1 MKEERRSLEE
11 FNKNYEFSDLDEA
24 FMRRALDEA
33 KKAYEEDEVPI
44 GCVIVKDGLIIG
56 RGHNTVERDKLC
68 LGHAEINAITEASS
82 FIGDWRLDGCIMYST
97 KEPCAMCAGAIYKAR
112 IKKLIFAA
120 GDYKSGCA
128 GSVYNL
134 VADENFNHR
143 VETRTG
149 LLRKEAVELLQRFF
163 RNRRNAV
170 IDNE

>member
-1 MKEERRSLEE
+1 MRKEKKSLEE
-11 FNKNYEFSDLDEA
+11 LNKTYEFSNQDEVY
-24 FMRRALDEA
+24 MRMALDEA
-33 KKAYEEDEVPI
+33 KRAYEEDEVPI
-44 GCVIVKDGLIIG
+44 GCIIVKDGIVIG
-56 RGHNTVERDKLC
+56 SAHNTVEGDRLC
-68 LGHAEINAITEASS
+68 LGHAEINAISQASNYL
-82 FIGDWRLDGCIMYST
+82 GDWRLDGCIMYST

-112 IKKLIFAA
+112 IKKLIYAA
-120 GDYKSGCA
+120 SDYKSGCA

-149 LLRKEAVELLQRFF
+149 LLRQEAVELLQRFF